1 MSGSYF
7 GSLLAAKFPYHRLK
21 ELREVTNNLQ
31 EGAEGPPGIPKK
43 LQDEPSWAHMEL
55 EGCQYDYK
63 GQP

>member
-31 EGAEGPPGIPKK
+31 EGAEGPPGISKK
-43 LQDEPSWAHMEL
+43 LWAHMEL
-55 EGCQYDYK
+55 EGCQYSSK
-63 GQP
+63 W

>member
-31 EGAEGPPGIPKK
+31 EGAEGPPGISKK
-43 LQDEPSWAHMEL
+43 LQDELSWAHMKL
-55 EGCQYDYK
+55 EGCQYSSK
-63 GQP
+63 G

>member
-31 EGAEGPPGIPKK
+31 EGAEEPPGISKK

-55 EGCQYDYK
+55 EGCQYSSK
-63 GQP
+63 W

>member
-7 GSLLAAKFPYHRLK
+7 GSLSAAKLPYHRLK

-31 EGAEGPPGIPKK
+31 EGAEGPPGISKK

-55 EGCQYDYK
+55 EGCQYSSK
-63 GQP
+63 W